1 MSIVEV
7 CRTSLSVCSLAM
19 IVVSANIWWT
29 SADSY
34 AQEATPAARGITAGS
49 TSWPLGAPISD
60 TAPHLV
66 ISMADPKP
74 YGPIRIAGEE
84 VANPGASISPHK
96 QADPAASR
104 NRTEDGGSRALLR
117 TSVSEPTT
125 KVHGLTNVPVN
136 HAPWHQTIRIS
147 PEQMRTRS
155 YYLVNDAS
163 ASGPFLY
170 GHQTSTQL
178 LAENESVTHEL
189 GQGRSRPSPRLQIE
203 GGSWRLPVLVLVF
216 VAAGSHRR

>member
-1 MSIVEV
+1 MSRIEV
-7 CRTSLSVCSLAM
+7 RRSSLSVSALAM

-29 SADSY
+29 SADSH
-34 AQEATPAARGITAGS
+34 AQEATRAAWGITAGS
-49 TSWPLGAPISD
+49 TSWSLEGPTSD

-84 VANPGASISPHK
+84 VANPCASIATYK
-96 QADPAASR
+96 QPDPAASR
-104 NRTEDGGSRALLR
+104 NSTEDGGPRALLL

-125 KVHGLTNVPVN
+125 KVHGLTNAPVK
-136 HAPWHQTIRIS
+136 HAPWRQTIRIS
-147 PEQMRTRS
+147 PEQRS
-155 YYLVNDAS
+155 YYLVDDPS

-170 GHQTSTQL
+170 GHQMSTKL

-189 GQGRSRPSPRLQIE
+189 GQGRSRPSHLLQIE
-203 GGSWRLPVLVLVF
+203 DGSWRLPVLFLVF
-216 VAAGSHRR
+216 MASGSHRR